1 MAKRTQ
7 LLMCGI
13 LGLCVLCGSAC
24 IRFGFSWPEVGE
36 PLDQAACTMR
46 IVEEAEWAT
55 VTAEILTITGL
66 PVELRNGQSVE
77 VNGQVLSPAEPA
89 GRYSAVI
96 PVAGAY
102 AVTVT
107 EPTRGVQTTNQA
119 APADFAIISPAAGG
133 PASLSGFTL
142 DWSNPSPDLQVTIAL
157 VQTLFGQERRKG
169 IAAFADSGSKVF
181 TALDLADFRQGAE
194 LSIAVTKVGSRSSI
208 AGFRAGELSV
218 ERSRTAVAT
227 PQP

>member
-13 LGLCVLCGSAC
+13 LGGWVLCGSAC
-24 IRFGFSWPEVGE
+24 NRFPFPWPEVGE

-46 IVEEAEWAT
+46 IVEEAERAT

-77 VNGQVLSPAEPA
+77 VNGQILSPAEPA

-96 PVAGAY
+96 PVASAY
-102 AVTVT
+102 AVTAT

-119 APADFAIISPAAGG
+119 APPDFAIVSPAAGG

-142 DWSNPSPDLQVTIAL
+142 DWSNPTPDLQVTIVL
-157 VQTLFGQERRKG
+157 VQTLFGQERRKE
-169 IAAFADSGSKVF
+169 IAPFADSGSRML

-194 LSIAVTKVGSRSSI
+194 LSIAVTKIASRSNI
-208 AGFRAGELSV
+208 AGFRTGELSV
-218 ERSRTAVAT
+218 ERSRATVAT